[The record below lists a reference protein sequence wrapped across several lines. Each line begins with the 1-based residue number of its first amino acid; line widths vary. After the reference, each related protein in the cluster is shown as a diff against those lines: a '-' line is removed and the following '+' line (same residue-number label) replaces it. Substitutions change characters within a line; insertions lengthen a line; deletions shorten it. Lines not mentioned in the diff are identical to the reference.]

1 MNKKLVLWFIL
12 VLALSYGVFQSIN
25 PFINPFIKQ
34 LFQADIRDEVK
45 NPMNQLMDDLDR
57 QVNKRE
63 TMSKKEIE
71 SINTDI
77 EKISPNNEEESLY
90 LELTKLILD
99 FKAVDDADAA
109 KLTIANN
116 INYIDDAFTD
126 ETYKNLVL
134 IKKYISSFE
143 KRKKAIIEYNQ
154 AYLTNVERTLNKA
167 EAKLP
172 RKMFEEF
179 FKGNELIH
187 SKSNQMLNSGKNYYQ
202 VSIDFLKVIM
212 YININSLFVVEDNIF
227 YIEDDAYRDKFNKL
241 VEKLNLS
248 LTSYEKDKEEY
259 FILLRQ
265 SSLKLKAD
273 I

>member
-172 RKMFEEF
+172 RKTLGNGSVVWIDNG
-179 FKGNELIH
+179 KGQNSVKEGTIQLVV
-187 SKSNQMLNSGKNYYQ
+187 KDVQPQQVNSNP
-202 VSIDFLKVIM
+202 V
-212 YININSLFVVEDNIF
+212 
-227 YIEDDAYRDKFNKL
+227 
-241 VEKLNLS
+241 KLNDDGLP
-248 LTSYEKDKEEY
+248 
-259 FILLRQ
+259 F
-265 SSLKLKAD
+265 
-273 I
+273 